1 MPLVDAWMGNVI
13 AVAGTLLGS
22 VAGYVFQRLNAG
34 RTERFARDERLRQ
47 ERMAAYSGYAGAVTD
62 LRRAVVSLWFLLQR
76 TDSGDAERRA
86 AYTDADRFGAAAAA
100 SRFRVQLLAD
110 DHRLVELAATAAEP
124 IDSIRDAADAAELG
138 EHEVR
143 CEEGLRE
150 FIAAAGAQLR

>member
-86 AYTDADRFGAAAAA
+86 AYTDADRFGC
-100 SRFRVQLLAD
+100 
-110 DHRLVELAATAAEP
+110 
-124 IDSIRDAADAAELG
+124 G
-138 EHEVR
+138 
-143 CEEGLRE
+143 
-150 FIAAAGAQLR
+150 